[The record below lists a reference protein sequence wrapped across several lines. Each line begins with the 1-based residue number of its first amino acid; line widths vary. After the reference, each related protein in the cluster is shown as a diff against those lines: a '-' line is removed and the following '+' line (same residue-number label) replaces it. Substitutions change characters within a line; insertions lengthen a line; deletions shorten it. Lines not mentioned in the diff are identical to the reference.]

1 MATTIVQQPLFTF
14 VPVGQELIYT
24 VENKTAVANK
34 KQVKFVAEV
43 YVSADVPPTLTGS
56 TNKVATFKTTPNNAG
71 VGIFDLR
78 EVIETFVK
86 ADHEAYELSK
96 FKELTTNLTVTA
108 DDYIPIH
115 IIDKASRAANSIKY
129 LGIKFSTERFSSTT
143 NSIIQF
149 DEVNSEISKIFNG
162 YISYNEVLRHGTGSE
177 QYYYGYNMKRFN
189 LNGSTKEFLTNA
201 PTIQNA
207 NSNDYGTAA
216 IMLGI
221 NGLFPATDGAVR
233 IKFTYHTYLS
243 GSSNEFYDIKQANG
257 GPASNSQMSLIYNN
271 ILFFG
276 VFPGN
281 LQGWSTMYNGI
292 GTDIDFYTF
301 KIEGDGGVD
310 LSKEYTINVNC
321 PESIP
326 GGSSAFPVTPKK
338 GYEPIRLCWLNQ
350 WGAWDYYTFTLKSTR
365 TISTKSTTYNQ
376 LGGTWNSN
384 YYRYKMHKGGK
395 KTFRVNAIEKLKI
408 NTDYITEEESVW
420 LEEFMNSPETY
431 MLLRGFGDD
440 ENNSIY
446 NDYICPVR
454 LMTTSYVR
462 KTVANDKLIQY
473 TFEIEKAKTIRT
485 QSI

>member
-1 MATTIVQQPLFTF
+1 MATIIVQQPLYTF

-24 VENKTAVANK
+24 VSNKNAVANK

-43 YVSADVPPTLTGS
+43 YISADVPPTLTGS

-86 ADHEAYELSK
+86 ADNLAYELSS
-96 FKELTTNLTVTA
+96 FKLETVTSN
-108 DDYIPIH
+108 DYIPIH
-115 IIDKASRAANSIKY
+115 LIDKASRAAHSIKY

-149 DEVNSEISKIFNG
+149 DEVNSDIKRIFNG
-162 YISYNEVLRHGTGSE
+162 YISYNEVLRHGTASGE
-177 QYYYGYNMKRFN
+177 EYYYGYNMTRFN

-201 PTIQNA
+201 PDIQYA
-207 NSNDYGTAA
+207 NQDDYGTAA

-233 IKFTYHTYLS
+233 IKFTYTTYLS
-243 GSSNEFYDIKQANG
+243 GTLSEFYEIKQPNG

-281 LQGWSTMYNGI
+281 LKGWSTIYNGI
-292 GTDIDFYTF
+292 GTDIDSYKF

-310 LSKEYTINVNC
+310 LSKEYTIKVNC
-321 PESIP
+321 PEQLK
-326 GGSSAFPVTPKK
+326 GGSSAFPATPRK

-350 WGAWDYYTFTLKSTR
+350 WGAWDYYTFTLKSTK
-365 TISTKSTTYNQ
+365 TISTRGTTYNQ
-376 LGGTWNSN
+376 LGGSWNN
-384 YYRYKMHKGGK
+384 EVYRYQMHKGGK

-408 NTDYITEEESVW
+408 NTDYITEEEAVW
-420 LEEFMNSPETY
+420 LEELMNSPETY
-431 MLLRGFGDD
+431 MLLRGFDTD
-440 ENNSIY
+440 SNNSIF
-446 NDYICPVR
+446 NDYICPAR
-454 LMTTSYVR
+454 LLTKSNIR

-473 TFEIEKAKTIRT
+473 TFEIEKSKTLRT